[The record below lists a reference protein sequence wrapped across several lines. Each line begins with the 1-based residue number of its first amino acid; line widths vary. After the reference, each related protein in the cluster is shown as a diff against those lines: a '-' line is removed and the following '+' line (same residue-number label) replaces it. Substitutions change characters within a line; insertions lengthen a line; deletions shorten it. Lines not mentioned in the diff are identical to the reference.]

1 MTEQPSHTSQFYLTA
16 PSPCPYLKGQEERKV
31 FTHLGGERASELN
44 DILTQGGFR
53 RSQNIAYRPACE
65 RCRACMSVR
74 VVVSEFEANKSMQR
88 IVRKNRDLIVQERAA
103 EASSDQ
109 YDLFRTYLE
118 SRHPGGGMSDMS
130 VQDYASMVEESD
142 VETRVFEF
150 RKRDV
155 DSGIT
160 GRSQQPLIAVALTD
174 ILGDGLSMVY
184 SYFDPAESAR
194 SLGTYMILEHLERAR
209 RLGLPYLYLGY
220 LVEGSPKMAYK
231 ARFQPQERLGGK
243 GWERQQ
249 IRDFF

>member
-1 MTEQPSHTSQFYLTA
+1 MTERPSHTSQFYLTA
-16 PSPCPYLKGQEERKV
+16 PSPCPYLRGQEERKV

-88 IVRKNRDLIVQERAA
+88 ILRKNTDLIVQERPA
-103 EASSDQ
+103 EASSEQ
-109 YDLFRTYLE
+109 YDLFRTYLDT
-118 SRHPGGGMSDMS
+118 RHSGGGMSDMS
-130 VQDYASMVEESD
+130 VLDYASMVEESE
-142 VETRVFEF
+142 VETRVFEI
-150 RKRDV
+150 RKRDS

-160 GRSQQPLIAVALTD
+160 GRSRKPLIAVALSD
-174 ILGDGLSMVY
+174 VLSDGLSMVY
-184 SYFDPAESAR
+184 SYFDPAESTR

-209 RLGLPYLYLGY
+209 RMGLPYLYLGY

-231 ARFQPQERLGGK
+231 GRFQPQERLGNR
-243 GWERQQ
+243 GWERQSNTLE
-249 IRDFF
+249 